1 MAATSGKAAWD
12 KHYKNN
18 MPNQG
23 VLVTTTFN
31 GTKCGPLYSAVDG
44 KSVSDR
50 AIGGTQVEVLDQKW
64 TDDAKKTILI
74 RIKDTKKEYRVN
86 IDHLI
91 KPKTGSRTITNKA
104 LSPKGLNLTVG
115 SNVIK
120 KSEYIRKVTAAVKA
134 ISTDI
139 IDDNIKDFMLE
150 LLVASEN
157 STGRLTKGTSITN
170 SDIGVIAK
178 DFGEV
183 TGAWYYIH
191 TNYGNFDPNE
201 IPNDAGDSIE
211 FPTAANQRLI
221 DYYVY
226 DSTTNLR
233 FPVSAKAGVGAAPS
247 LVSVWELIRNDRP
260 KGRDD
265 QKVWEFL
272 EIVAGRKS
280 ENRSIS
286 VLESVLE
293 GAKKYNSK
301 GYQIIKEAIFN
312 NRDYSVQDIQNWAEQ
327 FKDGKSVHEYLQRT
341 FYSKLPTPRT
351 SDVTMISNVL
361 ARNKSDGMSSKTTKT
376 GIILSPM
383 GYSLMD
389 ELNSNEKYTKYLT
402 RVVNS
407 LSINQVNL
415 RLSKDRFDYTTT
427 KFGLPTNF
435 IFDFHNNAGDPAA
448 NAFGFKKK
456 N

>member
-1 MAATSGKAAWD
+1 
-12 KHYKNN
+12 
-18 MPNQG
+18 
-23 VLVTTTFN
+23 VTTTFN
-31 GTKCGPLYSAVDG
+31 GVKCGPLYHPVDG
-44 KSVSDR
+44 TKLQDR

-64 TDDAKKTILI
+64 TDDTNKTILI

-91 KPKTGSRTITNKA
+91 KPKTDNRSIPNKFLA
-104 LSPKGLNLTVG
+104 PTGLNLQNAGKIAKNNYVQ
-115 SNVIK
+115 
-120 KSEYIRKVTAAVKA
+120 KVTNAVNSL
-134 ISTDI
+134 STDVI
-139 IDDNIKDFMLE
+139 EDNLKEFMKE
-150 LLVASEN
+150 LLVKS
-157 STGRLTKGTSITN
+157 SSPSGTLTRGAGLLEA
-170 SDIGVIAK
+170 DVRVIAK

-201 IPNDAGDSIE
+201 IPNDAGDYIE
-211 FPTAANQRLI
+211 FPTAANQRLV

-247 LVSVWELIRNDRP
+247 LVSVWELIKNDRP
-260 KGRDD
+260 KGRGE
-265 QKVWEFL
+265 QEVWDFL
-272 EIVAGRKS
+272 QVVAGRKS

-286 VLESVLE
+286 VLESLLE

-312 NRDYSVQDIQNWAEQ
+312 NRDYSVQDIQNWVEQ

-351 SDVTMISNVL
+351 SDVTTISNVL
-361 ARNKSDGMSSKTTKT
+361 ARNKSDGMSGKTTKT

-383 GYSLMD
+383 AYSLMD
-389 ELNSNEKYTKYLT
+389 ELNENDKYKKYLN
-402 RVVNS
+402 RVLNS
-407 LSINQVNL
+407 ISIDQVHL
-415 RLSKDRFDYTTT
+415 YLSKTAFRYTTAQFGKAIWVFDY
-427 KFGLPTNF
+427 
-435 IFDFHNNAGDPAA
+435 HSNAGDPAG
-448 NAFGFKKK
+448 NALGFKKR
-456 N
+456 

>member
-1 MAATSGKAAWD
+1 MAASSGKAAWD

-18 MPNQG
+18 IPNQG

-31 GTKCGPLYSAVDG
+31 KTNCGPLYSAVDG
-44 KSVSDR
+44 KKVSDR

-86 IDHLI
+86 IDHLV

-115 SNVIK
+115 SGVIK

-134 ISTDI
+134 ISADI

-150 LLVASEN
+150 LLVASKN

-191 TNYGNFDPNE
+191 TNYGNFDPKE
-201 IPNDAGDSIE
+201 IPNDAGDYIQ
-211 FPTAANQRLI
+211 FPTTANQRLI

-233 FPVSAKAGVGAAPS
+233 FAVSAKAGVGAAAS
-247 LVSVWELIRNDRP
+247 LISVWELIKNNKP

-280 ENRSIS
+280 ENRNIS
-286 VLESVLE
+286 TLEAILE

-312 NRDYSVQDIQNWAEQ
+312 NKDYSVQDIQNWTEQ
-327 FKDGKSVHEYLQRT
+327 FKDGKSVYE
-341 FYSKLPTPRT
+341 
-351 SDVTMISNVL
+351 
-361 ARNKSDGMSSKTTKT
+361 
-376 GIILSPM
+376 
-383 GYSLMD
+383 
-389 ELNSNEKYTKYLT
+389 
-402 RVVNS
+402 
-407 LSINQVNL
+407 
-415 RLSKDRFDYTTT
+415 
-427 KFGLPTNF
+427 
-435 IFDFHNNAGDPAA
+435 
-448 NAFGFKKK
+448 
-456 N
+456 